1 MYRFLASRVGAGVAR
16 DMRGKLYS
24 NVMGFSNAEMDK
36 FSTASLITRTTNDVQ
51 QVQMVTVIMLR
62 MILYAPILGVGG
74 IIKVVGTG
82 AGMGWVIVMAV
93 AVIIAFVMLLMVIA
107 MPKFKL
113 MQKLVD
119 NVNLVSREILT
130 GLSVIRAFGREK
142 KEEERFDE
150 ANKKL
155 TKTMLFTNR
164 TMTFMMPSMMF
175 IMNGLSVLIV
185 WVAAHRIDA
194 GVMQVGSMTAFI
206 TYSMLIVYVI
216 PNAYNDVCNAPKSD
230 GLQLTV

>member
-1 MYRFLASRVGAGVAR
+1 
-16 DMRGKLYS
+16 
-24 NVMGFSNAEMDK
+24 
-36 FSTASLITRTTNDVQ
+36 
-51 QVQMVTVIMLR
+51 
-62 MILYAPILGVGG
+62 
-74 IIKVVGTG
+74 
-82 AGMGWVIVMAV
+82 MGWVIVMAV
-93 AVIIAFVMLLMVIA
+93 AVIIAFVFLLLVIA

-175 IMNGLSVLIV
+175 IMNGL
-185 WVAAHRIDA
+185 
-194 GVMQVGSMTAFI
+194 
-206 TYSMLIVYVI
+206 
-216 PNAYNDVCNAPKSD
+216 
-230 GLQLTV
+230 